1 MCTLRYILPQGVMT
15 TFNKATKEGVLKW
28 VNLPDA
34 MHTMC
39 VW

>member
-1 MCTLRYILPQGVMT
+1 MCTLRHILPQGVMT
-15 TFNKATKEGVLKW
+15 TFNKATKDGVLEW
-28 VNLPDA
+28 VNH